1 MWYNIDFDK
10 LLKLITPPFLQKKVF
25 MVFVSVSLEPIKTI
39 YNDWIINRDARLYN
53 LEHSGQVC
61 YLRKVLNDRFDSTQ
75 RRIQIADGNQYD
87 RTYIYTRVEQ
97 NPKYLGKL
105 TLHSRSDYAD
115 TGVDFIVY
123 APSSII
129 TENNYAIEALVNEYK
144 QDVKRFKVV
153 GL

>member
-1 MWYNIDFDK
+1 MWYNIDFTK
-10 LLKLITPPFLQKKVF
+10 LLKLTVPAFLQKNVL
-25 MVFVSVSLEPIKTI
+25 MVFASISLEPIKI
-39 YNDWIINRDARLYN
+39 MYDDWRINRDDRLIFLYHN
-53 LEHSGQVC
+53 GQVC
-61 YLRKVLNDRFDSTQ
+61 YLRKILNDRFDSTQ

-97 NPKYLGKL
+97 NPKYLGTL

-123 APSSII
+123 VPGSII

-153 GL
+153 EI